1 MKWWEQWAFNA
12 LHGVV
17 AVTGIVYFYM
27 KHLVT
32 AVDPFA
38 VINHPWQPAMLSV
51 HLLAAPLCI
60 AFFGMLFRSHT
71 LKKLT
76 SPDAGNR
83 RSGWMSL
90 LSFSAMAL
98 SGYLLQVASSPGLL
112 TVMVWA
118 HVATSVIFVAGYS
131 LHLFISWR
139 LGRAPSGS
147 TTRVPSQAGL
157 SA

>member
-1 MKWWEQWAFNA
+1 MKWWEQWAFNG

-17 AVTGIVYFYM
+17 AVTGTAYFYM
-27 KHLVT
+27 KYAAT
-32 AVDPFA
+32 PIDPFA
-38 VINHPWQPAMLSV
+38 VINHPWQPAMLSL
-51 HLLAAPLCI
+51 HLLAAPFFI

-76 SPDAGNR
+76 SPNAGNR

-98 SGYLLQVASSPGLL
+98 SGYLLQVASTPGLV
-112 TVMVWA
+112 TAMVWA
-118 HVATSVIFVAGYS
+118 HASTSVVFVLGYTA
-131 LHLFISWR
+131 HLVISWR
-139 LGRAPSGS
+139 LGRASSEPRSTFPSKVGI
-147 TTRVPSQAGL
+147 

>member
-12 LHGVV
+12 LHGLV
-17 AVTGIVYFYM
+17 AVTGLGYFYM
-27 KHLVT
+27 KYLVT

-38 VINHPWQPAMLSV
+38 VINHPWQPAMLSL
-51 HLLAAPLCI
+51 HLLAAPFFI

-76 SPDAGNR
+76 SPNAGNR
-83 RSGWMSL
+83 RSGWISL

-98 SGYLLQVASSPGLL
+98 SGYLLQVASTPALV
-112 TVMVWA
+112 TAMVWA
-118 HVATSVIFVAGYS
+118 HVATSVVFVAGYS
-131 LHLFISWR
+131 LHLLISWR
-139 LGRAPSGS
+139 IGRVSSGS
-147 TTRVPSQAGL
+147 TTTLPSQAGI

>member
-17 AVTGIVYFYM
+17 AVTGIGYFYM

-51 HLLAAPLCI
+51 HVLAAPLFI

-76 SPDAGNR
+76 SPNAGNR

-131 LHLFISWR
+131 LHLFIGWR
-139 LGRAPSGS
+139 LGRASSGS
-147 TTRVPSQAGL
+147 TTTVPSQAGL

>member
-12 LHGVV
+12 LHGLVT
-17 AVTGIVYFYM
+17 VTGLGYFYM
-27 KHLVT
+27 KYLVT

-38 VINHPWQPAMLSV
+38 VINHPWQPAMLSL
-51 HLLAAPLCI
+51 HLLAAPFFI

-76 SPDAGNR
+76 SPNAGNR
-83 RSGWMSL
+83 RSGWTSL
-90 LSFSAMAL
+90 LTFSAMAL
-98 SGYLLQVASSPGLL
+98 SGYLLQVASTPALV
-112 TVMVWA
+112 TVMVWV

-131 LHLFISWR
+131 LHLLISWR
-139 LGRAPSGS
+139 IGRVSSDS
-147 TTRVPSQAGL
+147 TTTLSQAGS